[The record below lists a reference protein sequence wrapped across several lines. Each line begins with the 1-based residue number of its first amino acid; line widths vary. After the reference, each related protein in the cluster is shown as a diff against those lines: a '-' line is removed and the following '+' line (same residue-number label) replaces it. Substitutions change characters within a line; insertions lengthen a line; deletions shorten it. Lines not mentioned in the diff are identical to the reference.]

1 MTDVPSTPSFGVRD
15 LLRIPDFRRL
25 YLAQAISDLGD
36 GMTYLALFLLVL
48 DLTGSTAA
56 IALMSIL
63 VALPP
68 VTIGLFAGAYADRH
82 DRRRI
87 MLVSD
92 TIRAVVVVA
101 MVLFARADAL
111 PVLFAL
117 ACLQAVIGTF
127 FTPARVAMVPRVV
140 PEHGLLAANS
150 LSQATRMVAGVLGAG
165 ITGLIAAAAG
175 QVWPVFLVDGA
186 TFLASVILVL
196 GVSRSAGLPSA
207 AAAASAKA
215 TGIGSAVVDGL
226 RVIARS
232 RPLIAALAGISVTML
247 GMGAINVL
255 FIPFLVDELGA
266 SPAWAGPLEAAQTI
280 SMIIAGG
287 LVASLATRMSVP
299 RLFVGGIVGLSAC
312 VGLLSVAPG
321 PWALLL
327 IMFAVGLFV
336 MPVQATTMTLV
347 QRSTG
352 DATRGRVAGALNAV
366 IQTASIGS
374 MAAAGI
380 LADVVGMRTVF
391 ALGALVTL
399 LAAVVAAALF
409 RGSAVGSPA
418 DPARAET
425 PAAAASSGVAGTA

>member
-1 MTDVPSTPSFGVRD
+1 MTDVTAAPTIGVRD

-48 DLTGSTAA
+48 NLTGSTAA

-92 TIRAVVVVA
+92 ALRAVVVVS
-101 MVLFARADAL
+101 MVLVARADAL
-111 PVLFAL
+111 PALFAL
-117 ACLQAVIGTF
+117 ACFQAVLGTF
-127 FTPARVAMVPRVV
+127 FSPARTAMVPRVV
-140 PEHGLLAANS
+140 PESGLLAANS
-150 LSQATRMVAGVLGAG
+150 LSQATRMIMGVVGAG
-165 ITGLIAAAAG
+165 LTGLIAAGAG
-175 QVWPVFLVDGA
+175 QVWPVFIVDGA
-186 TFLASVILVL
+186 TFIISVLLVL
-196 GVSRSAGLPSA
+196 GVSREAGLPSA

-215 TGIGSAVVDGL
+215 TSIGSAVLDGL
-226 RVIARS
+226 QVIRRS

-255 FIPFLVDELGA
+255 FIPFLVTELGA
-266 SPAWAGPLEAAQTI
+266 STAWAGPLEAAQTI
-280 SMIIAGG
+280 SMIVAGG
-287 LVASLATRMSVP
+287 VVASLATRVSVP
-299 RLFVGGIVGLSAC
+299 RLFVGGIVGLAAC
-312 VGLLSVAPG
+312 VGLLAIAPG
-321 PWALLL
+321 PWALLV

-352 DATRGRVAGALNAV
+352 DGTRGRVAGTLNAA

-380 LADVVGMRTVF
+380 LADIIGIRSVF
-391 ALGALVTL
+391 ALGALVAL
-399 LAAVVAAALF
+399 LAAVVAAFLF
-409 RGSAVGSPA
+409 RGAPA
-418 DPARAET
+418 SQPA
-425 PAAAASSGVAGTA
+425 PAARPEASAAA